1 MHAQD
6 LRSNVRYGCTVPIMC
21 RRGTA
26 FEHGQTRDISENGI
40 GLISQKFIPKNSKLI
55 LEIAL
60 APATEP
66 LMALG
71 KVKWV
76 EKMGYSEMY
85 RLGLQFENLSVDTQK
100 RLSKFF
106 RGTV

>member
-1 MHAQD
+1 
-6 LRSNVRYGCTVPIMC
+6 MC

-26 FEHGQTRDISENGI
+26 FEHSQTRDISENGI

-76 EKMGYSEMY
+76 EKVGYSDSY
-85 RLGLQFENLSVDTQK
+85 RLGMEFEDLSPGTRS
-100 RLSKFF
+100 RLSRYF
-106 RGTV
+106 RGRA